1 MLQNSSKK
9 IDLKCTSCGTIT
21 PYSQLLSECPNCGAK
36 ILQAEYNL
44 DLLSQ
49 SDWQQQI
56 STREANLWRYR
67 ELLPVLDPKNIVSL
81 GEGYT
86 PLTRARRLGEK
97 MGLKNLYLKDERQ
110 GPTGSFKDRQAS
122 VAISVM
128 KERGIKELVLAS
140 TGNVAIAYSA
150 YAARAGIKLWVFFPK
165 LVPAEKIR
173 EAAVCGAE
181 IIKIDGTYDEAKAA
195 AADFAQSKNLFLDAG
210 IKTFAGVESMK
221 TMAFEIA
228 EQLQWQSP
236 DWYFQGVSGG
246 MGPIG
251 VAKGFEELAAIGLAD
266 LVPAIGLIQ
275 SAGCAP
281 MVNAFKNRQP
291 KATPVENPQTAIATL
306 ATGNPGRAY
315 ELLYDILQEN
325 GGAMEVA
332 TDEEAYEMTRLL
344 ATTEGISVEPATAV
358 TFAGLMKLARSGWI
372 EPDEVV
378 VVNCSG
384 HTYPVEEKIISNW

>member
-1 MLQNSSKK
+1 MLESSSKK
-9 IDLKCTSCGTIT
+9 IDLKCTSCGTTT

-36 ILQAEYNL
+36 VLKAEYNL

-56 STREANLWRYR
+56 SKREANLWRYR
-67 ELLPVLDPKNIVSL
+67 ELLPVLDPQNIVSL

-86 PLTRARRLGEK
+86 PLTRVRRLGEK

-165 LVPAEKIR
+165 LVPPEKIR

-195 AADFAQSKNLFLDAG
+195 AADFAKSKNLFLDAG

-228 EQLQWQSP
+228 EQLHWQSP

-251 VAKGFEELAAIGLAD
+251 VAKGFEELEALGLVA

-281 MVNAFKNRQP
+281 MVNAFKNGQP

-315 ELLYDILQEN
+315 ELLYEILEEN

-344 ATTEGISVEPATAV
+344 ATAEGISVEPATAV
-358 TFAGLMKLARSGWI
+358 TFVGLMKLARSGII
-372 EPDEVV
+372 ESDEVV

-384 HTYPVEEKIISNW
+384 HTYPVEEKILSN